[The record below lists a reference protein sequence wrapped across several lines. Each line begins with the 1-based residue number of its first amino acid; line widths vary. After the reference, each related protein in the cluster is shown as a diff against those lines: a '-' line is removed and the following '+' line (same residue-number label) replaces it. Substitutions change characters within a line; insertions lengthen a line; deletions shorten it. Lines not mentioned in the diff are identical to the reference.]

1 MDKILNE
8 TSRLIYFENIVEL
21 RLGYFGPMLK
31 IKFIFERSLDAE
43 KTLSIEIFSFT
54 N

>member
-8 TSRLIYFENIVEL
+8 TSRLICFENIVEL